1 MSDPL
6 RICPFRVTMNLNI
19 AEPWPAEVIIGYTG
33 ANCDVMTTMGSGAL
47 HPSCFTSLMA
57 FLVHQD
63 TQGTQAAACSAILH
77 QSLASVPGSWQ
88 PLQASCVMQL
98 IYSIAGAPCH
108 TLLMIADAFSIMNQ
122 AIRDAARLGIGP
134 VILQSEAVSAA
145 ELYREPLVV
154 VLKLF
159 VDWAAAIAG
168 SRNALTV
175 LTISRDKALLES
187 ARGAAYTAALQL
199 VGSYGVILV
208 EQGRLTRTEA
218 AEVLAAAH

>member
-1 MSDPL
+1 
-6 RICPFRVTMNLNI
+6 MNPNL
-19 AEPWPAEVIIGYTG
+19 AEPAADVIIGYMG
-33 ANCDVMTTMGSGAL
+33 ANCDAMSAMGSGAL
-47 HPSCFTSLMA
+47 HPSCFTSLMD

-63 TQGTQAAACSAILH
+63 TQGTQAAVCSTILH
-77 QSLASVPGSWQ
+77 QSLANAPGSWQ

-98 IYSIAGAPCH
+98 IRSIPVAPSH
-108 TLLMIADAFSIMNQ
+108 TLVAIADALNIMHQ

-154 VLKLF
+154 VLGLF
-159 VDWAAAIAG
+159 VNWAAAIAG
-168 SRNALTV
+168 SGNALT
-175 LTISRDKALLES
+175 LSTISRDKPLLES

-199 VGSYGVILV
+199 VGSYGAILV

>member
-1 MSDPL
+1 
-6 RICPFRVTMNLNI
+6 
-19 AEPWPAEVIIGYTG
+19 
-33 ANCDVMTTMGSGAL
+33 
-47 HPSCFTSLMA
+47 
-57 FLVHQD
+57 
-63 TQGTQAAACSAILH
+63 
-77 QSLASVPGSWQ
+77 
-88 PLQASCVMQL
+88 
-98 IYSIAGAPCH
+98 
-108 TLLMIADAFSIMNQ
+108 MIADAFSIMNQ

-154 VLKLF
+154 VLKLY